1 MDNQDLARSAF
12 DSLEDGEAKAL
23 RLVRTMD
30 ERGEAINTLTIKR
43 EHPDPVPLDRI
54 KPRGYILSD
63 LRSFVRYCEH
73 FIDDKNKAIVFAE
86 GERFV
91 LVEDPMAEFGMQGHY
106 HAAYFN
112 IKEHP
117 YFISWHKNMNVF
129 LKHEPLLEI
138 FKLYC
143 DDINPDDYKLLIQ
156 SYGAI
161 KTTIGM
167 ERDSRLDDEQGRMYS
182 VSFQSK
188 SGGTEPGKLLK
199 EFRINVPI
207 LIDDDPIKD
216 SMEIKITIDIR
227 EPEKAEQNATFIFR
241 SREMELILK
250 DVKEKLNKDI
260 EKQLG
265 DFLVVRGVATLF

>member
-129 LKHEPLLEI
+129 LKHEPLLET
-138 FKLYC
+138 FKFFANEAVQQALTAYKAEKPGKQKWMVDGRFGGRYCEKCKGSLSKYILMVDGKETETKIVCKDC
-143 DDINPDDYKLLIQ
+143 DDL
-156 SYGAI
+156 
-161 KTTIGM
+161 
-167 ERDSRLDDEQGRMYS
+167 
-182 VSFQSK
+182 
-188 SGGTEPGKLLK
+188 PG
-199 EFRINVPI
+199 
-207 LIDDDPIKD
+207 
-216 SMEIKITIDIR
+216 
-227 EPEKAEQNATFIFR
+227 
-241 SREMELILK
+241 
-250 DVKEKLNKDI
+250 
-260 EKQLG
+260 
-265 DFLVVRGVATLF
+265 